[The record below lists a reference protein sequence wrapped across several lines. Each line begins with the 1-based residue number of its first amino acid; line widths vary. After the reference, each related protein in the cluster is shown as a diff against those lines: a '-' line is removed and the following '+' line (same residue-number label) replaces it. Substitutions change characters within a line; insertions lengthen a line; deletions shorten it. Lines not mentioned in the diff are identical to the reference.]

1 MRLNSLLTFLTIS
14 LSVTRAVS
22 GEHKRTPN
30 QTTLLDGDGSIIQPL
45 SALDLAKQQAVLGVE
60 TRELEE
66 EHIALIHAITENQP
80 DIATKILE
88 RTDVGINVA
97 DRPWPASNNDCDMTN
112 QNTSSAGGGQ
122 SHENRPPYYALMFIM
137 KL

>member
-1 MRLNSLLTFLTIS
+1 MRVQSILKFLTIS

-45 SALDLAKQQAVLGVE
+45 SALDLEKQQAVLGVE

-88 RTDVGINVA
+88 RILERTDVGIE
-97 DRPWPASNNDCDMTN
+97 
-112 QNTSSAGGGQ
+112 GQ
-122 SHENRPPYYALMFIM
+122 DKDGYTALMVAIDENQPKIAIFQRTLPKTIP
-137 KL
+137 K